1 MKIVRFSQGA
11 GPARAGVITGERVI
25 ALDELVPEVPSD
37 MCDIIADWDRLK
49 TAVASQAATRAGV
62 PLAEVTL
69 QAPVARP
76 GKILAIGL
84 NYADH
89 IKESGMETPKEQVW
103 FSKHVNGINGPFA
116 PVEMPKASEKLDYE
130 VELVAVIGKRGRH
143 ISRADA
149 PSHVFGYTVGNDVS
163 VRDWQLR
170 TAQWTLGKSFDTH
183 CPIGPAIVTADE
195 VGDPHA
201 LGIRCLVN
209 GETRQSSNTSYLVFD
224 LWDQIAYVSQ
234 AMTLQPG
241 DLIFTGTPGGVG
253 LAFKPPRLLAVGDVV
268 RCEIDKLG
276 AIENKVVAEV

>member
-1 MKIVRFSQGA
+1 MKLVRFSKGA
-11 GPARAGVITGERVI
+11 RPARAGVIMGQRVV
-25 ALDELVPEVPSD
+25 AFDDLVPGAPSD

-49 TAVASQAATRAGV
+49 GAVASQAATREGT

-89 IKESGMETPKEQVW
+89 IKESGLETPKEQVW
-103 FSKHVNGINGPFA
+103 FSKHINGINGPFA

-130 VELVAVIGKRGRH
+130 VELVAVIGKKGRH

-149 PSHVFGYTVGNDVS
+149 ASHVFGYTVGNDVS

-170 TAQWTLGKSFDTH
+170 TPQWTLGKSFDTH

-195 VGDPHA
+195 VGDPHT

-209 GETRQSSNTSYLVFD
+209 GETRQSSNTSHLVFD

-253 LAFKPPRLLAVGDVV
+253 IASRPPRLLAVGDVV

-276 AIENKVVAEV
+276 AIENKIVAEV

>member
-1 MKIVRFSQGA
+1 M
-11 GPARAGVITGERVI
+11 
-25 ALDELVPEVPSD
+25 
-37 MCDIIADWDRLK
+37 
-49 TAVASQAATRAGV
+49 
-62 PLAEVTL
+62 
-69 QAPVARP
+69 
-76 GKILAIGL
+76 
-84 NYADH
+84 
-89 IKESGMETPKEQVW
+89 
-103 FSKHVNGINGPFA
+103 
-116 PVEMPKASEKLDYE
+116 
-130 VELVAVIGKRGRH
+130 IGKRGRH

-253 LAFKPPRLLAVGDVV
+253 VAFKPPRLLAVGDVV

>member
-1 MKIVRFSQGA
+1 MKLVRFSKGA
-11 GPARAGVITGERVI
+11 EPARAGVITGQRVV
-25 ALDELVPEVPSD
+25 ALDELVPGAPSD

-49 TAVASQAATRAGV
+49 SAIASEATTREGT

-69 QAPVARP
+69 EAPVARP

-89 IKESGMETPKEQVW
+89 IKESGLETPKEQVW
-103 FSKHVNGINGPFA
+103 FSKHINGINGPFA

-130 VELVAVIGKRGRH
+130 VELVAVIGRKGRH

-149 PSHVFGYTVGNDVS
+149 PLHVFGYTVGNDVS

-170 TAQWTLGKSFDTH
+170 TPQWTLGKSFDTH

-195 VGDPHA
+195 VGDPHT

-209 GETRQSSNTSYLVFD
+209 GETRQSSNTSHLVFN

-253 LAFKPPRLLAVGDVV
+253 IASRPPRLLTVGDVV
-268 RCEIDKLG
+268 RCEIDKIG
-276 AIENKVVAEV
+276 AIENKIVAEV

>member
-1 MKIVRFSQGA
+1 MKLVRFSQGA
-11 GPARAGVITGERVI
+11 GPARAGVIMGERVI

-89 IKESGMETPKEQVW
+89 IKESGMDTPKEQVW
-103 FSKHVNGINGPFA
+103 FSKHINGINGPFA

-209 GETRQSSNTSYLVFD
+209 GETRQSSNTSHLVFD

-241 DLIFTGTPGGVG
+241 DLIFTGTPEGIGNR
-253 LAFKPPRLLAVGDVV
+253 LDPPRFLQPGETLTST
-268 RCEIDKLG
+268 
-276 AIENKVVAEV
+276 AEGIGTIVQRFTA

>member
-1 MKIVRFSQGA
+1 
-11 GPARAGVITGERVI
+11 
-25 ALDELVPEVPSD
+25 

-49 TAVASQAATRAGV
+49 TAVASQAATLAGV

-69 QAPVARP
+69 QASVARP

-89 IKESGMETPKEQVW
+89 IKESGMDTPKEQVW

-183 CPIGPAIVTADE
+183 CPTGPAIVTADE

-209 GETRQSSNTSYLVFD
+209 GETRQSSSTSYLEAAPSD
-224 LWDQIAYVSQ
+224 ACD
-234 AMTLQPG
+234 
-241 DLIFTGTPGGVG
+241 G
-253 LAFKPPRLLAVGDVV
+253 LLLYRVLS
-268 RCEIDKLG
+268 RSG
-276 AIENKVVAEV
+276 A